1 MARPPLLLTIG
12 LALISTACRLAVP
25 ATPPVGV
32 TVPAAGTISAST
44 ASVITVVPILITPLP
59 PDYTPPPTSVPPTL
73 TPIPALPGGL
83 GPTEL
88 KYRVLSQFPNMFF
101 CDPDYYP
108 IARADEADLA
118 RQRFPELQA
127 DVEEFNAIL
136 SHNRLAVQSTYTDE
150 QKLLIYRE
158 HKKLAAVHFELA
170 GNSYN
175 FQLTVEKSKGQ
186 GELITGVID
195 GGGKIAVQQSQPTIT
210 TCPICLAEGTLI
222 DTPAG
227 QLPVQSLRV
236 GTLVWTVDRAGVRV
250 AKPVL
255 QVGKTVVPPAHQI
268 IHLMMMD
275 GREVWV
281 SPGHPT
287 VDGRR
292 VGQLQAGDRL
302 DGEIIRSTSLVSY
315 TSYATYDLLPA
326 GETGF
331 YWANGILLASTLKE
345 GPGVASYEH

>member
-1 MARPPLLLTIG
+1 MARRPLLLTIC

-32 TVPAAGTISAST
+32 TAPVAGTAAAST
-44 ASVITVVPILITPLP
+44 ASVVTVVPILITPLP
-59 PDYTPPPTSVPPTL
+59 PGYTPPPTSVPPTL
-73 TPIPALPGGL
+73 TPIPALQSGL

-88 KYRVLSQFPNMFF
+88 KYRVLDQFPDIFF

-108 IARADEADLA
+108 IARADETDLA

-127 DVEEFNAIL
+127 NVEEFNAIL
-136 SHNRLAVQSTYTDE
+136 SHNHLAVQSTYTDE

-170 GNSYN
+170 GNSYR
-175 FQLTVEKSKGQ
+175 FQLTVEKTKGQ

-195 GGGKIAVQQSQPTIT
+195 GGGQIAVQQRQPTIT
-210 TCPICLAEGTLI
+210 TCPKCLAEGTLI

-227 QLPVQSLRV
+227 PLPIQNLRA
-236 GTLVWTVDRAGVRV
+236 GMLVWTMDRAGLRV

-255 QVGKTVVPPAHQI
+255 RVGKTVIPSTHMVV
-268 IHLMMMD
+268 HLVMAD
-275 GREVWV
+275 GREVWA

-287 VDGRR
+287 ADGRR

-302 DGEIIRSTSLVSY
+302 EGGIIRSASLVSY
-315 TSYATYDLLPA
+315 TGYATYDLLPA

-331 YWANGILLASTLKE
+331 YWANGILLASTLKDR
-345 GPGVASYEH
+345 P